1 MSIQSMGRLKAMPS
15 VCMEKAEIQ
24 QCMQHG
30 CQALIYK
37 LISFTEL
44 LLLVCSTTNVD
55 TTTVL

>member
-24 QCMQHG
+24 QCIQHG

-37 LISFTEL
+37 LICVTEL
-44 LLLVCSTTNVD
+44 LLLVCSTANVD
-55 TTTVL
+55 TTAVL

>member
-1 MSIQSMGRLKAMPS
+1 MGRLRAMPS

-55 TTTVL
+55 TTAVL